1 MKTYISTF
9 TEFDKYKKILKEG
22 TASDTLVLFSETED
36 PMIPF
41 SMFDLFKAA
50 KCVVDITTYDSL
62 GIAGLK
68 KNEYLY
74 FLMGKLTAEG
84 KNVEILSANPIL
96 TNCKQILSKAGT
108 SVKRK
113 AAKATGV
120 VKTTASKTKEKA
132 EAVIEKAPKK
142 ASKAKAS
149 VKETSTKVAT
159 ATKEKVSTAKTVVK
173 EKTEAVKKATTKK
186 KKSAD
191 DKKFDE
197 QYDKLT
203 AVVDGLKT
211 DDFDPSTQIYNIVSA
226 VKMMGEQKLTFE
238 KAIKQVCS
246 PLVADKLYSAIKS
259 KKATIVSIIKEM
271 PEDEK

>member
-9 TEFDKYKKILKEG
+9 TEFDKYKKILKDG
-22 TASDTLVLFSETED
+22 TASDTLILFSETED

-50 KCVVDITTYDSL
+50 KCKVDITTYDSM

-96 TNCKQILSKAGT
+96 ANCKQILTKST
-108 SVKRK
+108 SAVRK
-113 AAKATGV
+113 KATKVAGN
-120 VKTTASKTKEKA
+120 VKVAASKTVDKA
-132 EAVIEKAPKK
+132 KDVIEDAPKK

-149 VKETSTKVAT
+149 VK
-159 ATKEKVSTAKTVVK
+159 KTVS
-173 EKTEAVKKATTKK
+173 KKA
-186 KKSAD
+186 KSDD

-203 AVVDGLKT
+203 EVIDGLKT
-211 DDFDPSTQIYNIVSA
+211 DDFDPSTQVYNIVSA
-226 VKMMGEQKLTFE
+226 VKMMGEQKLTLE

-246 PLVADKLYSAIKS
+246 PLVADRLYAAIKS
-259 KKATIVSIIKEM
+259 KKTAIVNIIKEM
-271 PEDEK
+271 PDDEK